1 MKKLSLLAKQVV
13 IERLCVLAIGLI
25 SIVHYLIIQWTTQ
38 KPVNEETMAIGNDIA
53 SSFLWFLVIPS
64 LIIIVALLLKL
75 AFIKWLVLIWDIVF
89 LIILAKYVWPP
100 FLSVAIPVVLFELI
114 SLFRNQA
121 AEQKAAG
128 TNDS

>member
-1 MKKLSLLAKQVV
+1 MKELSLLAKQVV

-25 SIVHYLIIQWTTQ
+25 PIVHYLIIQWTTQ
-38 KPVNEETMAIGNDIA
+38 KPVNEETMTIGNDIA

-75 AFIKWLVLIWDIVF
+75 VFIKWLVLIWDIVF
-89 LIILAKYVWPP
+89 LIILAKYVWLPL
-100 FLSVAIPVVLFELI
+100 LSMAIPVVLFELI